1 MIIHVP
7 NTGSV
12 RSTTEMEIL
21 EQPLEWL
28 RAFQENWL
36 LNLDQTGE
44 PDWSLYTHPQNHLVP
59 NSRGIN
65 LSHSRVLL
73 ITTSGAYY
81 TGKQEPFRDNY
92 PLGDYSIRT
101 IPFNADPAQLAFS
114 HPKFNDEYAQKDHQ
128 VLLPMQHLQE
138 MNNAGFIGSLAP
150 VVVSF
155 SGFLP
160 HAIRLVK
167 ELVPAILR
175 VAKKYNT
182 HAALIVPTGKLCVQ
196 SAGLVARALEV
207 NNIATT
213 LTTWDADM
221 AYLTAPPRLTATYL
235 PAGCPLGMPG
245 DAAQQR
251 RVLTATLKLLELN
264 APTGIVYLNET
275 GAI

>member
-28 RAFQENWL
+28 RAFQEGWLSNLEKTGKANW
-36 LNLDQTGE
+36 D
-44 PDWSLYTHPQNHLVP
+44 LYTLTHNHLIP

-65 LSHSRVLL
+65 LSQSRVLL
-73 ITTSGAYY
+73 ITTAGVYY
-81 TGKQEPFRDNY
+81 EGQQRPFDTQL
-92 PLGDYSIRT
+92 PLGDYSIRL
-101 IPFNADPAQLAFS
+101 IPYTADPDKLVFG
-114 HPKFNDEYAQKDHQ
+114 HPYLNQKYVQEDHQ
-128 VLLPMQHLQE
+128 VLLPMQHLYE
-138 MNNAGFIGSLAP
+138 LSKEGFIGSLVP

-155 SGFLP
+155 SGFMP

-175 VAKKYNT
+175 VAKEYSA
-182 HAALIVPTGKLCVQ
+182 HAAMIVPAGELCIQ

-207 NNIATT
+207 NNIAST

-221 AYLTAPPRLTATYL
+221 AYLSAPPRLTATYL
-235 PAGCPLGMPG
+235 PAGSPLGMPH
-245 DAAQQR
+245 DEAQQR
-251 RVLTATLKLLELN
+251 RVVTATLKLLELN
-264 APTGIVYLNET
+264 SPTGIIYLNET
-275 GAI
+275 SSI